1 MNLDKLENQARAL
14 IDQDQ
19 RIEAIKLVRQ
29 TTGWGLR
36 ESKEYV
42 DTLARAALP
51 ALNPADEAAL
61 EQAVKALIQQDRYAE
76 AVKHVREQTGWG
88 LGDCKAYVD
97 ALAGGSTVNWVFVA
111 SRVSDL
117 LDRGMKDEAVE
128 WLMAQGGMTAREARD
143 YVDSILTVRSSYSSP
158 GSRELPAQVVS
169 QVRDLLASDRKVE
182 AVKLVC
188 ILTNWGL
195 RDSKDY
201 VDSLESKKKRRRK
214 RRRRR
219 KARRGDAGFKT
230 GDSVVVKPG
239 TVDPDFGIEIGG
251 WQGRVVEAPGD
262 KDMVLI
268 RWDSITLR
276 NMPDSIVEQCEEQ
289 GLSWTEMILS
299 GQEVELASPRDTE
312 ADVARVVSELSEKHA
327 WSWLGEEGV
336 RIGRILAG
344 VDPDDEMAV
353 LDAWEDY
360 LAKHLSFPF
369 EAEVSEY
376 QERGPLQAGDRVT
389 VQGIFDVDDLY
400 GIIVRLRHGRKRY
413 TFPLCDLEVTDEY
426 SPNHQI
432 VKDYAVWFA
441 NR

>member
-29 TTGWGLR
+29 TTGWGLK

-51 ALNPADEAAL
+51 ALSPVDEAAL

-239 TVDPDFGIEIGG
+239 TVDPDFGVEIGG
-251 WQGRVVEAPGD
+251 WQGRVVEGPGD
-262 KDMVLI
+262 EDMVLI

-276 NMPDSIVEQCEEQ
+276 NMPDLNNVKSRAWV
-289 GLSWTEMILS
+289 G
-299 GQEVELASPRDTE
+299 PR
-312 ADVARVVSELSEKHA
+312 
-327 WSWLGEEGV
+327 
-336 RIGRILAG
+336 
-344 VDPDDEMAV
+344 
-353 LDAWEDY
+353 
-360 LAKHLSFPF
+360 
-369 EAEVSEY
+369 
-376 QERGPLQAGDRVT
+376 
-389 VQGIFDVDDLY
+389 
-400 GIIVRLRHGRKRY
+400 
-413 TFPLCDLEVTDEY
+413 
-426 SPNHQI
+426 
-432 VKDYAVWFA
+432 
-441 NR
+441 

>member
-1 MNLDKLENQARAL
+1 MNLDKLENQ
-14 IDQDQ
+14 D
-19 RIEAIKLVRQ
+19 
-29 TTGWGLR
+29 
-36 ESKEYV
+36 
-42 DTLARAALP
+42 
-51 ALNPADEAAL
+51 
-61 EQAVKALIQQDRYAE
+61 
-76 AVKHVREQTGWG
+76 
-88 LGDCKAYVD
+88 
-97 ALAGGSTVNWVFVA
+97 WVFVA

-239 TVDPDFGIEIGG
+239 TVDPDFGVEIGG
-251 WQGRVVEAPGD
+251 WQGRVVEGPGD
-262 KDMVLI
+262 EDMVLI

-276 NMPDSIVEQCEEQ
+276 NMPDLNNVKSRAWV
-289 GLSWTEMILS
+289 G
-299 GQEVELASPRDTE
+299 PR
-312 ADVARVVSELSEKHA
+312 
-327 WSWLGEEGV
+327 
-336 RIGRILAG
+336 
-344 VDPDDEMAV
+344 
-353 LDAWEDY
+353 
-360 LAKHLSFPF
+360 
-369 EAEVSEY
+369 
-376 QERGPLQAGDRVT
+376 
-389 VQGIFDVDDLY
+389 
-400 GIIVRLRHGRKRY
+400 
-413 TFPLCDLEVTDEY
+413 
-426 SPNHQI
+426 
-432 VKDYAVWFA
+432 
-441 NR
+441 